1 MFFCE
6 RKGFSSMKAFTGF
19 LEKYLSPIGAKLG
32 NQRHLQALA
41 NGMMMTLPLLVIGSI
56 FMIIAN
62 PPINMETVDLNT
74 TNFFIRFLINWKEWA
89 TTYNTQILAPYNMT
103 FGLLGLMTS
112 FSVAYSLARS
122 YKMNAAISGIMNMSV
137 FLLVC
142 AEVVAVPVGEGTINA
157 ITANFLDSNGLFVA
171 LILSIVT
178 VEITRFIETKGIK
191 IKFPDS
197 VPSMVTAFVNSLL
210 PLLVNIILVYGLNLI
225 LVSASGKS
233 LPEMIMSILTPAIE
247 VGNNVWV
254 YALIIMFSNVL
265 WFLGINGTSVIFPIV
280 FMIGLAGTADNAAA
294 VAAGQTATNPMNLQ
308 LFRYA
313 MLGGAGGTL
322 GLIILMWRS
331 KCAKF
336 RSLARISI
344 IPGICSINEPITFGV
359 PMVYNPVLAIPYIF
373 IPSIC
378 VILGYYAQVLG
389 FVNCGYVADPSF
401 IPFFVQA
408 FMSGSDFRNLIFMFL
423 MIALS
428 VLIYL
433 PFYKVYEKVEIERE
447 AAEAQEEE

>member
-1 MFFCE
+1 
-6 RKGFSSMKAFTGF
+6 MKAFTGF
-19 LEKYLSPIGAKLG
+19 LEKYLSPIGARLG

-56 FMIIAN
+56 FMILAN
-62 PPINMETVDLNT
+62 PPINMDTVDLNT
-74 TNFFIRFLINWKEWA
+74 TNIILRFLINWKEWA
-89 TTYNTQILAPYNMT
+89 ITYNSQILAPYNMT

-142 AEVVAVPVGEGTINA
+142 SSVVSVQVGEATVSA
-157 ITANFLDSNGLFVA
+157 ITTNYLDSNGLFVA

-178 VEITRFIETKGIK
+178 VELTRFIENKGIC

-197 VPSMVTAFVNSLL
+197 VPSMVGAFVNSLL
-210 PLLVNIILVYGLNLI
+210 PLLVNIILIYGLNLVLI
-225 LVSASGKS
+225 SSTGKT
-233 LPEMIMSILTPAIE
+233 LPEMVMSILTPAIN

-254 YALIIMFSNVL
+254 YALIIMFSNIL
-265 WFLGINGTSVIFPIV
+265 WFLGINGTSVVFPIV
-280 FMIGLAGTADNAAA
+280 FMIGLNGTAHNAELI
-294 VAAGQTATNPMNLQ
+294 AAGELATNSMNLQ

-331 KCAKF
+331 KSAKF

-359 PMVYNPVLAIPYIF
+359 PMVYNPVLAIPYI
-373 IPSIC
+373 ITPSIA
-378 VILGYYAQVLG
+378 VVLG
-389 FVNCGYVADPSF
+389 FYAQEFGLIARGFVADPSF

-408 FMSGSDFRNLIFMFL
+408 IMSGSDFRNLIFMFL
-423 MIALS
+423 LIALS
-428 VLIYL
+428 VLIYY
-433 PFYKVYEKVEIERE
+433 PFYRVYEKIELANE
-447 AAEAQEEE
+447 LEQVKEEE

>member
-1 MFFCE
+1 
-6 RKGFSSMKAFTGF
+6 MKAFTGF

-56 FMIIAN
+56 FMILAN
-62 PPINMETVDLNT
+62 PPINMETVDMNT

-89 TTYNTQILAPYNMT
+89 TTYNTQIMAPYNMT
-103 FGLLGLMTS
+103 FNLLGLMTA
-112 FSVAYSLARS
+112 FSVAYSLAKS

-142 AEVVAVPVGEGTINA
+142 AEVVPTTIEGVNG
-157 ITANFLDSNGLFVA
+157 ITTNYLDSNGLFVA
-171 LILSIVT
+171 LILSFIT

-191 IKFPDS
+191 VKFPDS
-197 VPSMVTAFVNSLL
+197 VPSMVAAFVNSLL
-210 PLLVNIILVYGLNLI
+210 PLIINILLIYGLNLMLI
-225 LVSASGKS
+225 SASGKT
-233 LPEMIMSILTPAIE
+233 LPEMIMSILTPAID

-265 WFLGINGTSVIFPIV
+265 WFLGINGTSVVFPIV
-280 FMIGLAGTADNAAA
+280 FMIGLAGTAANAEAI
-294 VAAGQTATNPMNLQ
+294 AAGGSAVTSMNLQ

-331 KCAKF
+331 KSAKF

-344 IPGICSINEPITFGV
+344 IPGCCSINEPITFGV
-359 PMVYNPVLAIPYIF
+359 PMVYNPILAIPYIF
-373 IPSIC
+373 TPSIA
-378 VILGYYAQVLG
+378 VLLGYYAQELG
-389 FVNCGYVADPSF
+389 LIARGYVADPSF
-401 IPFFVQA
+401 IPFFVQG
-408 FMSGSDFRNLIFMFL
+408 FMSGSDFRNVIFMFL
-423 MIALS
+423 LIGLS

-433 PFYKVYEKVEIERE
+433 PFYKVYEKVELEK
-447 AAEAQEEE
+447 EAQEVAEEEN

>member
-1 MFFCE
+1 
-6 RKGFSSMKAFTGF
+6 MKAFTAF
-19 LEKYLSPIGAKLG
+19 LEKYLSPIGARLG

-62 PPINMETVDLNT
+62 PPINMDTVDINT
-74 TNFFIRFLINWKEWA
+74 TNMFIRFLISWKEWSI
-89 TTYNTQILAPYNMT
+89 TYNSQILAPYNMT

-112 FSVAYSLARS
+112 FAVAYSLARS

-142 AEVVAVPVGEGTINA
+142 STVVSVPMGEGTVTA
-157 ITANFLDSNGLFVA
+157 ITTNYLDSNGLFVA
-171 LILSIVT
+171 LILSVVT

-191 IKFPDS
+191 VKFPDS
-197 VPSMVTAFVNSLL
+197 VPSMVAAFVNSLL
-210 PLLVNIILVYGLNLI
+210 PLLVNIILIYGCNLALI
-225 LVSASGKS
+225 SATGKS
-233 LPEMIMSILTPAIE
+233 LPEMIMDILTPAIN

-265 WFLGINGTSVIFPIV
+265 WFLGINGTSVVFPIV
-280 FMIGLAGTADNAAA
+280 FMIGLNGTAQNAEL
-294 VAAGQTATNPMNLQ
+294 VAAGQAAVNSMNLQ

-331 KCAKF
+331 KSAKF
-336 RSLARISI
+336 KTLARISI
-344 IPGICSINEPITFGV
+344 VPGICSINEPITFGV
-359 PMVYNPVLAIPYIF
+359 PMVYNPILAIPYI
-373 IPSIC
+373 ITPSIA
-378 VILGYYAQVLG
+378 VVLGYYAQEFG
-389 FVNCGYVADPSF
+389 FVARGYVADPSF
-401 IPFFVQA
+401 IPFFVQGW
-408 FMSGSDFRNLIFMFL
+408 MSGSDFRNLIFMFL
-423 MIALS
+423 LIALS

-433 PFYKVYEKVEIERE
+433 PFYKVYEKIELKNE
-447 AAEAQEEE
+447 AAMLEEEES